1 MVTRV
6 SPLAGLMIGSAN
18 PSPMTSWPSISSSVC
33 RVGVL
38 AAPVILLALFFS
50 GFCSSVM
57 PVLPGWGRHAS
68 AYGDERLEA
77 GYEVD
82 KF

>member
-33 RVGVL
+33 RVGML

-50 GFCSSVM
+50 GFCSSVI
-57 PVLPGWGRHAS
+57 PVLLVAPGMALLMGSR
-68 AYGDERLEA
+68 D
-77 GYEVD
+77 
-82 KF
+82 

>member
-38 AAPVILLALFFS
+38 AAPVILRALFFS
-50 GFCSSVM
+50 DSCSAVIPCS
-57 PVLPGWGRHAS
+57 LGARHAS
-68 AYGDERLEA
+68 AYRGERLEA
-77 GYEVD
+77 GLEVD